1 MGKDIGITDDH
12 HCAVQERTQLNVELA
27 KCDVQF
33 EKGEVRESCYESAIA
48 LSKERVKR
56 CQED

>member
-1 MGKDIGITDDH
+1 MGKDIAITDDH

-27 KCDVQF
+27 KCDAQF
-33 EKGEVRESCYESAIA
+33 EKGEVRDSCYESATTQ
-48 LSKERVKR
+48 SKERVKR

>member
-1 MGKDIGITDDH
+1 MGKDITITDDH

-27 KCDVQF
+27 KCDAQF
-33 EKGEVRESCYESAIA
+33 EKGDVREACYESAME

-56 CQED
+56 CQKD

>member
-1 MGKDIGITDDH
+1 MGKDITITGDH

-27 KCDVQF
+27 KCDAQF
-33 EKGEVRESCYESAIA
+33 EKGEVREACYESAMER
-48 LSKERVKR
+48 SKERVKR